1 MTALVA
7 TGLAEAVPVQ
17 RYTRTAIIL
26 HWVIATLI
34 GTNLAIG
41 LLSGSTELP
50 IEDAM
55 MNLHK
60 LVGMAVL
67 ALSLFRLGWRLA
79 HRPPALVALS
89 AWQMRLA
96 GFVQALLYALMIA
109 MPLTGWLVTSSFP
122 GRHPIS
128 LGFTTLPFL
137 PVPENLPRAI
147 QAHDAHST
155 LAIVMAV
162 LVAGHV
168 AAALHH
174 QFVRQDGLIT
184 RMLPLSASWRSV
196 LKETGVIGHI
206 DR

>member
-7 TGLAEAVPVQ
+7 TRLAEAVPVQ

-26 HWVIATLI
+26 HWAIAILI

-41 LLSGSTELP
+41 FLSGSTELP

-67 ALSLFRLGWRLA
+67 ALSLFRLAWRLA
-79 HRPPALVALS
+79 HRPPGLVALP
-89 AWQMRLA
+89 AWQRRFA
-96 GFVQALLYALMIA
+96 GLVQALLYALMIA
-109 MPLTGWLVTSSFP
+109 MPMTGWLVTSSFP

-128 LGFTTLPFL
+128 IGFATLPFL
-137 PVPENLPRAI
+137 PVSESLPRAI
-147 QAHDAHST
+147 QAHGAHST

-162 LVAGHV
+162 LVAGHI

-174 QFVRQDGLIT
+174 QFVRRDGLIT
-184 RMLPLSASWRSV
+184 RMLPLAANRRDV
-196 LKETGVIGHI
+196 LR
-206 DR
+206 DRQGA